1 MPFDKKNTFPV
12 STNSFL
18 TQMISQ
24 SKNLYYVFLFWEG
37 RGGSCTSSLSNAEEV

>member
-37 RGGSCTSSLSNAEEV
+37 RGSSCASSLSNAEEV

>member
-12 STNSFL
+12 SINLCL
-18 TQMISQ
+18 TQMMSQ

-37 RGGSCTSSLSNAEEV
+37 TGGSCTSSLSNAEEV